1 MGSGDSD
8 VKDSCP
14 RCGGKVSRIFNIR
27 YIHTYTNICFSTPP
41 SYDGRG
47 ATYDG

>member
-27 YIHTYTNICFSTPP
+27 YIHTYTK
-41 SYDGRG
+41 GVMLQRG
-47 ATYDG
+47 K